1 MSKVSKE
8 TAISRLKEILIKDRQ
23 AAQEAALAEG
33 LPTVLRAVP
42 AT

>member
-23 AAQEAALAEG
+23 ATREAEKPEQATG
-33 LPTVLRAVP
+33 LRMAP
-42 AT
+42 AS

>member
-23 AAQEAALAEG
+23 AVKEAEQVEQ
-33 LPTVLRAVP
+33 TMILRVAP
-42 AT
+42 AS

>member
-8 TAISRLKEILIKDRQ
+8 AAINRLKEILIKDRQ
-23 AAQEAALAEG
+23 AVKEAEQADQ
-33 LPTVLRAVP
+33 TVVLRVAP